1 MASFI
6 VIETTQTYVIFVH
19 LSNEEDVFSWLY
31 MTVHWYTV
39 EWYFL
44 QCNKDWMCHRVI
56 FTYKLFYLL
65 LFDTKLTPTPSL
77 LSLSVS
83 FSLSLTHS
91 LTLSSI
97 LFTFFFLSFSFLPH
111 LGIYFLLVCIPLN
124 TFLYK
129 LRHISLSDEGSKKE
143 TQLLLPPYNTFWM
156 IVHKGIYV
164 LYKNYLFASRS
175 FSRVSSRYT
184 MVTILS
190 TLQQNVEVI
199 CVSSYAILIVSK
211 ITRILYSWWCIIF
224 VEWL

>member
-1 MASFI
+1 
-6 VIETTQTYVIFVH
+6 
-19 LSNEEDVFSWLY
+19 
-31 MTVHWYTV
+31 
-39 EWYFL
+39 
-44 QCNKDWMCHRVI
+44 MCHWKI
-56 FTYKLFYLL
+56 FTYKLFFLL

-77 LSLSVS
+77 LSLSNMYLSLSSFNRIYIPFSSFVFAPS
-83 FSLSLTHS
+83 RYLFSLS
-91 LTLSSI
+91 
-97 LFTFFFLSFSFLPH
+97 
-111 LGIYFLLVCIPLN
+111 YIPLN

-156 IVHKGIYV
+156 IVHQGIYV

-175 FSRVSSRYT
+175 FLRVSSRYT
-184 MVTILS
+184 MVTASS

-224 VEWL
+224 WSSCK